1 MTTNAHKLQNYQISV
16 KKKRITPKT
25 IKTIECS
32 VKFTNHHSLITNH
45 KSQITIHYLKAPRG
59 LHTVPH
65 PRDTILTTPL
75 RTAHIATNQHAY
87 QDYFHPRRRF

>member
-32 VKFTNHHSLITNH
+32 VVSNSLIT
-45 KSQITIHYLKAPRG
+45 IH
-59 LHTVPH
+59 
-65 PRDTILTTPL
+65 
-75 RTAHIATNQHAY
+75 
-87 QDYFHPRRRF
+87 

>member
-25 IKTIECS
+25 IKTIEC

-45 KSQITIHYLKAPRG
+45 KSPF
-59 LHTVPH
+59 
-65 PRDTILTTPL
+65 TTSEPKGGCISE
-75 RTAHIATNQHAY
+75 T
-87 QDYFHPRRRF
+87 PG